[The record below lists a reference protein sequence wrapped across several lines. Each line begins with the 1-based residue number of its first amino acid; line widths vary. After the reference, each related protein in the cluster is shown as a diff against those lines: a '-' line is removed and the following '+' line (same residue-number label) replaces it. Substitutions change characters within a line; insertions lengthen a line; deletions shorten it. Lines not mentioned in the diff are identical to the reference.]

1 MGVSRHFSESNR
13 KKSDEI
19 CVSSEIEL
27 QEWKSNKNILWWRK
41 PRDSLTHRPT
51 VADLLSDLLQT
62 ERKGVR
68 KNLGA
73 SGRKED
79 QKEQRDECI

>member
-1 MGVSRHFSESNR
+1 MGMSRHFSESNR
-13 KKSDEI
+13 KKSDVI

-27 QEWKSNKNILWWRK
+27 QEWKRNKNILWWRK

-51 VADLLSDLLQT
+51 VTDLLSDLLQI

-73 SGRKED
+73 SARKEY
-79 QKEQRDECI
+79 QKEQRDGCI

>member
-51 VADLLSDLLQT
+51 VADLLSDLQT
-62 ERKGVR
+62 EMKGVR

-79 QKEQRDECI
+79 QKEQRDGCI